1 MSSACDEQFKLVG
14 VSNGETGTDAPCS
27 LVPSLP
33 ADTKE
38 PQIFRFLRSRYLDL
52 IGSIYIY
59 NEHRGYTAIDRVL
72 RAVRKRWPDDLVLIG
87 EIEKH
92 RADEQKHYLMF
103 RRWFER
109 RAVMPFEINRAC
121 GHIDRFIEIMFRSRI
136 DELEP
141 ERMVDDDVLFARLCR
156 VISLTEKRGHR
167 QVDTLLRNHIVQSDR
182 VLMKIFRIIEVDEP
196 SHWAPYDKWLKA
208 NSKRDPSWWERTV
221 DSMIHSELLLVKLPY
236 LFFNA
241 QLTRRKDWADAHD
254 ESHPLSGKHLPPL
267 AAM

>member
-1 MSSACDEQFKLVG
+1 M
-14 VSNGETGTDAPCS
+14 
-27 LVPSLP
+27 
-33 ADTKE
+33 
-38 PQIFRFLRSRYLDL
+38 FRFLRSRYLDL

-72 RAVRKRWPDDLVLIG
+72 RAVRTRWPDDLAFIA

-109 RAVMPFEINRAC
+109 RGIMPFEIDRAC

-141 ERMVDDDVLFARLCR
+141 ERMVGNDVLFARLCR
-156 VISLTEKRGHR
+156 IVSLTEKRGHR
-167 QVDTLLRNHIVQSDR
+167 QVLTLFRNRAVQSDR
-182 VLMKIFRIIEVDEP
+182 VLMKIFRVIEADEP
-196 SHWAPYDKWLKA
+196 SHWAPYDKWLEA
-208 NSKRDPSWWERTV
+208 NSKCDPTWLERAV

-236 LFFNA
+236 LFLNA
-241 QLTRRKDWADAHD
+241 HLMRRTDWADAHD
-254 ESHPLSGKHLPPL
+254 DGHHSTAEHLESL
-267 AAM
+267 AAA